1 MNQVCSGSSEEG
13 TAILLEA
20 VYFEQWVRFR
30 WIAEEKDRFFIR
42 IPEKDA
48 ALIREELPRFQTLLE
63 RLNDAEVNA
72 EASFEAVL
80 EYGRGSWGRHWPP
93 WWHSP
98 AFQER
103 VAVFICGWADGLRNW
118 KLPNFLL
125 KHGNRWLWK
134 PRDLK
139 IFGPGSMP
147 KFCRRSPEG
156 GDHLGCMVR

>member
-63 RLNDAEVNA
+63 RMNDAEVNA

-80 EYGRGSWGRHWPP
+80 EYGRGQLGEALATVVAQ
-93 WWHSP
+93 P

-103 VAVFICGWADGLRNW
+103 VARFHLWLGGRFEELETAELSFEAWKSLALEAERPENLWSGLHAEI
-118 KLPNFLL
+118 L
-125 KHGNRWLWK
+125 
-134 PRDLK
+134 
-139 IFGPGSMP
+139 
-147 KFCRRSPEG
+147 
-156 GDHLGCMVR
+156 

>member
-30 WIAEEKDRFFIR
+30 WIAEEKDRYFIR

-80 EYGRGSWGRHWPP
+80 EYGRG
-93 WWHSP
+93 
-98 AFQER
+98 
-103 VAVFICGWADGLRNW
+103 
-118 KLPNFLL
+118 
-125 KHGNRWLWK
+125 
-134 PRDLK
+134 
-139 IFGPGSMP
+139 
-147 KFCRRSPEG
+147 
-156 GDHLGCMVR
+156 

>member
-1 MNQVCSGSSEEG
+1 M
-13 TAILLEA
+13 
-20 VYFEQWVRFR
+20 
-30 WIAEEKDRFFIR
+30 
-42 IPEKDA
+42 P

-72 EASFEAVL
+72 EASFEARAGIPAG
-80 EYGRGSWGRHWPP
+80 GRLGEALATVVAQ
-93 WWHSP
+93 P

-139 IFGPGSMP
+139 I
-147 KFCRRSPEG
+147 
-156 GDHLGCMVR
+156 LVRLHAEIL